1 VNRPSGRPLSTW
13 LIDKAPR
20 DHRETGAAFRR
31 RRRVVG
37 AASVAGA
44 GLLGLSLSTRPDSP
58 EFYGLTLGV
67 AATWLGG
74 GAASGPLHLGWM
86 PGDSAHR
93 RPVVVPILLG
103 AGAFA
108 AFYAA
113 ALAARRVPGLRGAV
127 ASALRY
133 AEQGRGPLVLLTTL
147 ANGAAEEVFFR
158 GALYAAVGA
167 RCPVAKSTAVY
178 ALATTTTGNPALV
191 LASVPMGV
199 LFALQRRATGGIQAP
214 LLTHVTWS
222 ALMVRYLPP
231 LYREV
236 PSRRRTG
243 PGRAAAPV
251 RWLRAAGQGQPPAS
265 PRPSRQARPPAHG

>member
-1 VNRPSGRPLSTW
+1 VNRPSGRPLSTR

-20 DHRETGAAFRR
+20 DHRETGTAFRR

-86 PGDSAHR
+86 PGDSAYR

-113 ALAARRVPGLRGAV
+113 ALAARRVPPLRRAV
-127 ASALRY
+127 ASVLRY
-133 AEQGRGPLVLLTTL
+133 AEQGSGPLVLLTTL

-158 GALYAAVGA
+158 GALYAAVGS

-222 ALMVRYLPP
+222 ALMVRYLPQ
-231 LYREV
+231 LYPEV
-236 PSRRRTG
+236 P
-243 PGRAAAPV
+243 
-251 RWLRAAGQGQPPAS
+251 PP
-265 PRPSRQARPPAHG
+265 R

>member
-1 VNRPSGRPLSTW
+1 MNRPSGRPLSTR

-86 PGDSAHR
+86 PGDPTHR

-127 ASALRY
+127 ASVLRY
-133 AEQGRGPLVLLTTL
+133 AEQGSGPLVLLTTL

-158 GALYAAVGA
+158 GALYAAVGS

-236 PSRRRTG
+236 PPRRRTG

-265 PRPSRQARPPAHG
+265 PRPSRQARPPVHG